1 MKALLKVPFIIANM
15 KRRIYEMRKVLRKLM
30 PAILSI
36 SMVASSAFMP
46 LSSMTVNAA
55 DPEQSVNADLSGGG
69 GRRF

>member
-1 MKALLKVPFIIANM
+1 
-15 KRRIYEMRKVLRKLM
+15 MRKVLRKLM

-46 LSSMTVNAA
+46 LSSMTVYAA

-69 GRRF
+69 GGRRF